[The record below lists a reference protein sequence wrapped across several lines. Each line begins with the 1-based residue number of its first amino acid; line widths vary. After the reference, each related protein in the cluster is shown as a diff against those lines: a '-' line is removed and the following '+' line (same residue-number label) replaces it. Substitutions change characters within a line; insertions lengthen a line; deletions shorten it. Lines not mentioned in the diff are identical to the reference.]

1 MTIIATIIPI
11 FAVIAIGWILHR
23 KGLIP
28 VVFMNPANTLVF
40 YLAIPAMIFNAISK
54 ASLKTYF
61 DLSVLF
67 ITLVSV
73 LAGFGVSCVLGLQMK
88 IKGRKLG
95 TFIQTSFHGNL
106 GYVGLAVAY
115 YYLGREGF
123 VRAGII
129 TGFMMILQNLL
140 AVFALVSFSNV
151 PPENRRRFS
160 MLRNILVNPVILS
173 AMAGILC
180 SLSGLHIPIVIERS
194 LEILSG
200 MAPPLALLIIG
211 ASLSFGLIRLHCR
224 TVLSAGAV
232 KLLILPGIGF
242 VLYKVFGLSSQEYLP
257 GLILLA
263 SPTATISY
271 IMAKEMKGD
280 PDVAVAA
287 ISAVTL
293 LSCLT
298 FILWLMVSHL

>member
-1 MTIIATIIPI
+1 MTIITTIIPI
-11 FAVIAIGWILHR
+11 FTVIAVGWIFHR

-28 VVFMNPANTLVF
+28 STFMGPANALVF
-40 YLAIPAMIFNAISK
+40 YLAIPAMVFNAISK

-61 DLSVLF
+61 DLTVLL
-67 ITLVSV
+67 ITLFSV
-73 LAGFGVSCVLGLQMK
+73 LAGFGISYLTGNGIK
-88 IKGRKLG
+88 IKGGKLG

-106 GYVGLAVAY
+106 GYIGLAVAY

-123 VRAGII
+123 VRAGIL

-140 AVFALVSFSNV
+140 AVFALVSLSEEQ
-151 PPENRRRFS
+151 PENKSRFS

-180 SLSGLHIPIVIERS
+180 SLTGLRMPTVVERS

-200 MAPPLALLIIG
+200 MALPLALLIIG
-211 ASLSFGLIRLHCR
+211 ASLSFDLMRLQYR
-224 TVLSAGAV
+224 VILLAGTV
-232 KLLILPGIGF
+232 KLLVLPGLGF
-242 VLYKVFGLSSQEYLP
+242 ILYKLFGLTPREYLP

-263 SPTATISY
+263 SPTATVSY
-271 IMAKEMKGD
+271 IMAKEMRGD
-280 PDVAVAA
+280 PDFAVVA

-293 LSCLT
+293 FSCLT
-298 FILWLMVSHL
+298 FILWLMVSGL